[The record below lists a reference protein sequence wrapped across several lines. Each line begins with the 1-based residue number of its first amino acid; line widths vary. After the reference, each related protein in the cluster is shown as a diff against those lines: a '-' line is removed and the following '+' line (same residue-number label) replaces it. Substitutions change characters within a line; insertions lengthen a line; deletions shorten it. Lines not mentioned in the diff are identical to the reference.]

1 MDKQIREWLLEE
13 KNPEVRLRVLK
24 EGLGYD
30 DENEEVIATK
40 ESLKKS
46 RMYAG
51 VIKKLHAEKKW
62 TVYDAFLA
70 LAEWGCTRKDVGKE
84 LDEAV
89 NKFIEENGFQVLC
102 GEPLLLRNLVKLGY
116 GDEPI
121 IKKEIENQFTKIKDD
136 GGFGCISKNKKIND
150 PKKPHKSCA
159 RFTVCYLLL
168 AAELKLKGIEVQGV
182 DKLTHYFMR
191 RNIFYRSDN
200 NKKPMVDVMMETF
213 FPGDPI
219 KMGVQ
224 YIVYALKILGCPS
237 DSEAM
242 IEGYRVMDNHCYSDG
257 RYILSGIKSVPAFKA
272 GKKNEPNKWIT
283 FYAYMAKEGCLAR

>member
-1 MDKQIREWLLEE
+1 MDKQIREWLMEE

-30 DENEEVIATK
+30 EDNEEVIATK

-51 VIKKLHAEKKW
+51 AIKKLHSEKKW

-70 LAEWGCTRKDVGKE
+70 LAEWGCTRKDIGVE
-84 LDEAV
+84 LDDAV

-116 GDEPI
+116 GEEPI
-121 IKKEIENQFTKIKDD
+121 IKEEIEKQFTKIKDD

-159 RFTVCYLLL
+159 RFTACYLLL
-168 AAELKLKGIEVQGV
+168 AAELKLKGIEAPGV
-182 DKLTHYFMR
+182 HKLTDYFMR

-200 NKKPMVDVMMETF
+200 NQPMVDVMMKTF
-213 FPGDPI
+213 FPGDPV

-224 YIVYALKILGCPS
+224 YIVYALKVLGCPS
-237 DSEAM
+237 DSEPM
-242 IEGYRVMDNHCYSDG
+242 IEGYRVLDNYCDSDG
-257 RYILSGIKSVPAFKA
+257 KYILSGIKSAPAFRA

-283 FYAYMAKEGCLAR
+283 FYAYMAKEGKI